1 MKSITLHNLDDR
13 LTELITRRARK
24 NGYSLNR
31 TIKELL
37 NKALGITP
45 DPEKDKKHEFMDLF
59 GVWSEE
65 EYQEFEKGI
74 EEFQKIDPEDCIVAD
89 CNANLKYSLDDL

>member
-1 MKSITLHNLDDR
+1 MKSITIHNLDDR

-45 DPEKDKKHEFMDLF
+45 DPEKDQEQEFIDLF
-59 GVWSEE
+59 GVWSDK
-65 EYQEFEKGI
+65 EYQEFEERTKT
-74 EEFQKIDPEDCIVAD
+74 FHKIDP
-89 CNANLKYSLDDL
+89 DDWK